1 MDIAFESRR
10 LYVAPRKSVLFF
22 ARIGDHRVR
31 CYVEQDALIERAR
44 ALREETDLFQRC
56 LLAFDDH
63 KDLIQAAA
71 RRLIAAKVDDLHGA
85 VVVSSAALTFEAE
98 VGHSVLEATKVATR

>member
-1 MDIAFESRR
+1 VDIAFESRR

-22 ARIGDHRVR
+22 ARIGAHRVR

-44 ALREETDLFQRC
+44 ALREDTDLFQRC

-71 RRLIAAKVDDLHGA
+71 RRLIAARPDDLQGA
-85 VVVSSAALTFEAE
+85 VVVSSAALTLEAE
-98 VGHSVLEATKVATR
+98 VPPSALETAKGEAR

>member
-1 MDIAFESRR
+1 VDVAFESRR

-22 ARIGDHRVR
+22 ARIGAHRVR

-44 ALREETDLFQRC
+44 ALREDTDLFQRC

-71 RRLIAAKVDDLHGA
+71 RRLIAARADDDLHGA
-85 VVVSSAALTFEAE
+85 VIVSSAALTLEAE
-98 VGHSVLEATKVATR
+98 VRIGA

>member
-1 MDIAFESRR
+1 MDIAFENRR

-71 RRLIAAKVDDLHGA
+71 RRLIAAKVDDFHSA
-85 VVVSSAALTFEAE
+85 VVVSSAALTLEEE
-98 VGHSVLEATKVATR
+98 VPLSALEATKGATR

>member
-1 MDIAFESRR
+1 VDIAFESRR

-31 CYVEQDALIERAR
+31 CYVEQAALIERAR

-71 RRLIAAKVDDLHGA
+71 RRLIAAKVDDLHRA
-85 VVVSSAALTFEAE
+85 VVVSSAALTLEAE
-98 VGHSVLEATKVATR
+98 VPHSALEAANGGTR

>member
-1 MDIAFESRR
+1 VDIAFESRR

-63 KDLIQAAA
+63 RDLIQAAA
-71 RRLIAAKVDDLHGA
+71 RRLLAAKVDDLDGA
-85 VVVSSAALTFEAE
+85 LVVSSAALTLEAE
-98 VGHSVLEATKVATR
+98 VRLSALEAAKGETR